1 MAKTN
6 TIIERVYNVPLR
18 KEFRKVPRYKKTKKA
33 MTALRQFLAKHMKSD
48 NIKISNDINMIV
60 WKDGIKNPPH
70 HIKVIAKKD
79 DKDVVT
85 VELFDKKQE
94 KVAKKE
100 TKTPVKEEKA
110 TKEAPKP
117 TVETKKE

>member
-79 DKDVVT
+79 DKDIVT
-85 VELFDKKQE
+85 VELFGKKEEKTAKEAPKKEE
-94 KVAKKE
+94 KVAKE
-100 TKTPVKEEKA
+100 T
-110 TKEAPKP
+110 PKP

>member
-6 TIIERVYNVPLR
+6 TAIERVYNVPLR
-18 KEFRKVPRYKKTKKA
+18 KEFRKVARYKKTKKA